1 MSIREQ
7 MDKIYQDLTP
17 EQIPWNLTEPPEI
30 LVELVESGRIK
41 PCPAVDLGCGAG
53 NYVAWL
59 ASRGF
64 EMTGIDISSRAIALA
79 EETARARGL
88 SCRFLAADL
97 MGDLAEL
104 AGNFDFAYDWEVLH
118 HVMPQDRPRYI
129 SNVHSMLRKGGSYL
143 SVCFSELDQTFPGE
157 GKIRTTRLGTELY
170 LSSEEEL
177 RELFE
182 PLFAIK
188 ELKTVEVAGKY
199 QPHQAVVALMER

>member
-7 MDKIYQDLTP
+7 MDKIYQDLSP
-17 EQIPWNLTEPPEI
+17 EKIPWNLSEPPKI

-41 PCPAVDLGCGAG
+41 PCRAVDLGCGAG
-53 NYVAWL
+53 NYAVWMT
-59 ASRGF
+59 SQGF
-64 EMTGIDISSRAIALA
+64 EMTGIDISPRAIALA

-88 SCRFLAADL
+88 ACRFLAADL
-97 MGDLAEL
+97 MGVLPEL
-104 AGNFDFAYDWEVLH
+104 AGSFDFAYDWEVLH
-118 HVMPQDRPRYI
+118 HVFPQDRPRYL
-129 SNVHSMLRKGGSYL
+129 SNVHAMLSDQGSYL
-143 SVCFSELDQTFPGE
+143 SVCFSEKDQTFPGE

-170 LSSEEEL
+170 LSSEDEL

-182 PLFAIK
+182 PLFEIK